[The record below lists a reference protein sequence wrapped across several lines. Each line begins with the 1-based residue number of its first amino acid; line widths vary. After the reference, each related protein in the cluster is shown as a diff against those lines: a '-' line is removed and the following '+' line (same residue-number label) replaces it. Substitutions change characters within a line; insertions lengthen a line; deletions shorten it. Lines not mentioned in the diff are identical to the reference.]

1 MDHRRRTSDHS
12 SGIRRFSM
20 KLYLHNPKMSFKF
33 EQLRV
38 WQVSLAFGE
47 KINVIADGF
56 PKKELFNLSSQIR
69 RAADSIGLNIA
80 EGSTGQSN
88 AEQKRFLIFANRST
102 LEVVACL
109 IKAKIRTYIDEKTFQ
124 TLYSEAETLVKM
136 IQAFIRKLN

>member
-1 MDHRRRTSDHS
+1 MA
-12 SGIRRFSM
+12 
-20 KLYLHNPKMSFKF
+20 FKF

-38 WQVSLAFGE
+38 WQVSLVFGE
-47 KINVIADGF
+47 KINVIADSF
-56 PKKELFNLSSQIR
+56 LKKELFNLSSQIR

-109 IKAKIRTYIDEKTFQ
+109 FKAKLRTYMDEKTFQ
-124 TLYSEAETLVKM
+124 ALYTEAETLVKM
-136 IQAFIRKLN
+136 IQAFIRKFG

>member
-1 MDHRRRTSDHS
+1 MA
-12 SGIRRFSM
+12 
-20 KLYLHNPKMSFKF
+20 FKF

-38 WQVSLAFGE
+38 WQVALAFGE
-47 KINVIADGF
+47 KINVISDDF
-56 PKKELFNLSSQIR
+56 PRKELFNLSSQIR

-88 AEQKRFLIFANRST
+88 AEQKRFLIFANRSA

-109 IKAKIRTYIDEKTFQ
+109 IKAKPRSYIDEKTFQ
-124 TLYSEAETLVKM
+124 VLYTEAENLVKM

>member
-1 MDHRRRTSDHS
+1 
-12 SGIRRFSM
+12 
-20 KLYLHNPKMSFKF
+20 MSFKF

-38 WQVSLAFGE
+38 WQVALAFGE
-47 KINVIADGF
+47 KINAIADDF
-56 PKKELFNLSSQIR
+56 PRKELFNLSSQIR

-88 AEQKRFLIFANRST
+88 AEQKRFLIFANRSA

-109 IKAKIRTYIDEKTFQ
+109 IKAKLRLYIDEKTFQ
-124 TLYSEAETLVKM
+124 TLYTEAETLVKM

>member
-1 MDHRRRTSDHS
+1 M
-12 SGIRRFSM
+12 G
-20 KLYLHNPKMSFKF
+20 KF

-38 WQVSLAFGE
+38 WQVALAFGE
-47 KINVIADGF
+47 KINVIADDF
-56 PKKELFNLSSQIR
+56 PRKELFNLSSQIR

-88 AEQKRFLIFANRST
+88 PEQKRFLMFANRST

-109 IKAKIRTYIDEKTFQ
+109 IKAKLRLYIDEKTFQ
-124 TLYSEAETLVKM
+124 VLYTEAETLVKM

>member
-1 MDHRRRTSDHS
+1 MA
-12 SGIRRFSM
+12 
-20 KLYLHNPKMSFKF
+20 FKF

-38 WQVSLAFGE
+38 WQAALAFGE
-47 KINVIADGF
+47 KINVMADDF
-56 PKKELFNLSSQIR
+56 PRKELFNLSSQIR

-109 IKAKIRTYIDEKTFQ
+109 IKAKLRSYIDENAFQ
-124 TLYSEAETLVKM
+124 LLYTEAETLVKM
-136 IQAFIRKLN
+136 IQAFIQKLN